1 MERLTFEGNFCDIA
15 QCRDSA
21 CRQDGT
27 CTCAACHNV
36 GRVVKLKLPKA
47 LYRDGIL
54 QAEYSEYW
62 LCLNCRGSLVQ
73 ALMWPDAEE

>member
-1 MERLTFEGNFCDIA
+1 MMTDYIRREVEFRAKVTKT
-15 QCRDSA
+15 S
-21 CRQDGT
+21 T

-54 QAEYSEYW
+54 QTEYSEYW